1 MGEKRAARKLYRS
14 SSDRIISGVC
24 GGLAEHFEIDPTLVR
39 VIFIVL
45 ALMSGVGVII
55 YLALALLVPSEGK
68 EEKSPK
74 ETIKEGAEEIGQKA
88 KEVAT
93 EVGEGVKKVASR
105 AKAPGTFLLGLVLVL
120 IGVWFLLQNL
130 GFQWPYWMDF
140 QVIWPVLLILL
151 GLFIFVKRAKGD

>member
-1 MGEKRAARKLYRS
+1 MAEKKEVRKLYRS
-14 SSDRIISGVC
+14 STDRIISGVC
-24 GGLAEHFEIDPTLVR
+24 GGLAEHLEIDPTLVR

-55 YLALALLVPSEGK
+55 YLALALLVPSRGQEG
-68 EEKSPK
+68 KSPK

-93 EVGEGVKKVASR
+93 EVGEGMKKVASK

-120 IGVWFLLQNL
+120 IGVWFLLQNM
-130 GFQWPYWMDF
+130 GVQWPLWMDF
-140 QVIWPVLLILL
+140 DVIWPVLLILL
-151 GLFIFVKRAKGD
+151 GLFIFVKRAKGN

>member
-1 MGEKRAARKLYRS
+1 MAEKKPVRKLYRS

-55 YLALALLVPSEGK
+55 YLALALLVASEGK

-74 ETIKEGAEEIGQKA
+74 DTIKEGAEEIGQKA
-88 KEVAT
+88 QEVAT
-93 EVGEGVKKVASR
+93 EVGAGVKKVASR

-120 IGVWFLLQNL
+120 IGIWFLLQNL
-130 GFQWPYWMDF
+130 GFQWPAWMDF
-140 QVIWPVLLILL
+140 HVIWPVLLILL
-151 GLFIFVKRAKGD
+151 GLFLFVKKAKGD

>member
-74 ETIKEGAEEIGQKA
+74 ETIKEGAGEIGQRA

-93 EVGEGVKKVASR
+93 EVGAGVKKVASK

-120 IGVWFLLQNL
+120 IGIWFLLQNL

-140 QVIWPVLLILL
+140 HVIWPVLLILL

>member
-1 MGEKRAARKLYRS
+1 MAEKKEVRKLYRS
-14 SSDRIISGVC
+14 STDRIISGVC

-68 EEKSPK
+68 EEKTPK

-120 IGVWFLLQNL
+120 IGIWFLLQNL
-130 GFQWPYWMDF
+130 GLQWPFWMDF
-140 QVIWPVLLILL
+140 HVIWPVLLILL
-151 GLFIFVKRAKGD
+151 GLFIFVKRARGN

>member
-1 MGEKRAARKLYRS
+1 MAEKKPVRKLYRS

-55 YLALALLVPSEGK
+55 YLALALLVASEGK

-74 ETIKEGAEEIGQKA
+74 DTIKEGAEEIGQKA

-93 EVGEGVKKVASR
+93 EVGAGVKKVASR

-120 IGVWFLLQNL
+120 IGIWFLLQNL
-130 GFQWPYWMDF
+130 GFQWPAWMDF
-140 QVIWPVLLILL
+140 HVIWPVLLILL
-151 GLFIFVKRAKGD
+151 GLFLFVKKAKGD

>member
-1 MGEKRAARKLYRS
+1 MTEKKEVRKLYRS
-14 SSDRIISGVC
+14 STDRIISGVC
-24 GGLAEHFEIDPTLVR
+24 GGLAEHLEIDPTLVR

-55 YLALALLVPSEGK
+55 YLALALLVPSHGR

-88 KEVAT
+88 KEMAT
-93 EVGEGVKKVASR
+93 EVGEGMKKVASK

-120 IGVWFLLQNL
+120 IGLWFLLQNM
-130 GFQWPYWMDF
+130 GFGWPLWMDF
-140 QVIWPVLLILL
+140 DVIWPVLLILL
-151 GLFIFVKRAKGD
+151 GLFIFVKRARGN